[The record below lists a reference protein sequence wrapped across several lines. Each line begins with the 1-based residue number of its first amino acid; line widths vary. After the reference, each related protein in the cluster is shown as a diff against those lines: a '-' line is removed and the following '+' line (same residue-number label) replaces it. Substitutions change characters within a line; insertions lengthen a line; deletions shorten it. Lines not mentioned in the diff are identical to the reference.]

1 MKEEK
6 VVAILLGRL
15 ELKLKAD
22 SNTGGWIVLEALT
35 CCWNCGLLC
44 LSVAVLSFSM
54 SRTSSIAG
62 VVTCSVQWKECFCV
76 WFTLFYYRVCHHSSR
91 TTNLKRR
98 VGVSDW
104 EKKSRK
110 RTRCDEGCWSL
121 FFLWIPSSVLSVWPP
136 SLSPSLSLHNLHFKR
151 HITPSLSLSLPPPQV
166 SLLLLPSLR
175 EVWRWEARR
184 CIHIHSPVLKSEYVY
199 EYCEMFAFSGNLP
212 WPSWDSRYQ
221 FNEPRHG
228 VWAPT
233 AAWAEIHLH
242 IYSI

>member
-1 MKEEK
+1 MKKEK

-22 SNTGGWIVLEALT
+22 SNTGSWIVLEALT

-104 EKKSRK
+104 KKKKAGNVRGAMKAADHCSFYGFPLRF
-110 RTRCDEGCWSL
+110 CL
-121 FFLWIPSSVLSVWPP
+121 FGRP
-136 SLSPSLSLHNLHFKR
+136 LSLRLCLSTTCILNVTSRRL
-151 HITPSLSLSLPPPQV
+151 SLSLSL
-166 SLLLLPSLR
+166 LLRSPSSFCHR
-175 EVWRWEARR
+175 
-184 CIHIHSPVLKSEYVY
+184 
-199 EYCEMFAFSGNLP
+199 
-212 WPSWDSRYQ
+212 
-221 FNEPRHG
+221 
-228 VWAPT
+228 
-233 AAWAEIHLH
+233 
-242 IYSI
+242 

>member
-1 MKEEK
+1 MKKEK

-62 VVTCSVQWKECFCV
+62 VVTCSVQWKKCFCV

-104 EKKSRK
+104 EKKKQETYAVRW
-110 RTRCDEGCWSL
+110 RLLIIVLFMDSL
-121 FFLWIPSSVLSVWPP
+121 FGFVCLAA
-136 SLSPSLSLHNLHFKR
+136 
-151 HITPSLSLSLPPPQV
+151 LSLSVFVSPQ
-166 SLLLLPSLR
+166 P
-175 EVWRWEARR
+175 
-184 CIHIHSPVLKSEYVY
+184 
-199 EYCEMFAFSGNLP
+199 AF
-212 WPSWDSRYQ
+212 
-221 FNEPRHG
+221 
-228 VWAPT
+228 
-233 AAWAEIHLH
+233 
-242 IYSI
+242 

>member
-1 MKEEK
+1 MKKEK

-62 VVTCSVQWKECFCV
+62 VVTCSVQWKKCFCV

-104 EKKSRK
+104 EKKKQETYAVRW
-110 RTRCDEGCWSL
+110 RLLIIVLFMHSL
-121 FFLWIPSSVLSVWPP
+121 FGFVCLAA
-136 SLSPSLSLHNLHFKR
+136 
-151 HITPSLSLSLPPPQV
+151 LSLSVFVSPQ
-166 SLLLLPSLR
+166 P
-175 EVWRWEARR
+175 
-184 CIHIHSPVLKSEYVY
+184 
-199 EYCEMFAFSGNLP
+199 AF
-212 WPSWDSRYQ
+212 
-221 FNEPRHG
+221 
-228 VWAPT
+228 
-233 AAWAEIHLH
+233 
-242 IYSI
+242 